1 MFSAM
6 LVLFGDMEAGCFRE
20 MADLY
25 SDHYRLVPLYH
36 GSGRC
41 IQHETCR
48 LGSVLYTLKLLIQN
62 NYCIKSVH

>member
-25 SDHYRLVPLYH
+25 SDHYRQVPL
-36 GSGRC
+36 
-41 IQHETCR
+41 
-48 LGSVLYTLKLLIQN
+48 
-62 NYCIKSVH
+62 